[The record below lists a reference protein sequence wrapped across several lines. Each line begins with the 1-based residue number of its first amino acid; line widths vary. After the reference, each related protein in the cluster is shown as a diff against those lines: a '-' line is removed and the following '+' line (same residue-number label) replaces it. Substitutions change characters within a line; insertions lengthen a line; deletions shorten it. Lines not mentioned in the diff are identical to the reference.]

1 MRPKKKITYAE
12 LISLVPDKLLD
23 SLAVQTNVDYSVSK
37 LTGKNMFSLLLYGL
51 TAGTGISL
59 RLLESAFN
67 SDFFQAISGG
77 ASIRHS
83 TIGERLA
90 HMNVDYF
97 KRIFDHLC
105 EDERVDRYMGVVQN
119 KYAIKKIDST
129 IVTLSAK
136 LLKTGMRINKETRDL
151 KFSVALTDGLPTEV
165 ILFTSQTYASEDKAL
180 KEVIEL
186 KRAKQ
191 SKKITILIFD
201 RGIQS
206 KTTLDEIAQTAN
218 THFITRLGRQSYRLL
233 GTHKHVKG
241 NRSGKL
247 ILQQDVIIH
256 FESSKDKGATSYRL
270 ITAINKNTKETYQ
283 FLTSILFLNASEIC
297 EMYKSRWEIE
307 VFFKFLKQ
315 QLKFK
320 HLVSRRENGIK
331 IMMYMTMIA
340 AILVAIYK
348 KINRIEGWLV
358 AQLQF
363 VREMEAYVL
372 KHCFEFLAP
381 LWGFSKKSALVY
393 NTS

>member
-1 MRPKKKITYAE
+1 MRPKKRISYSE
-12 LISLVPDKLLD
+12 LISLVPDTLLD
-23 SLAVQTNVDYSVSK
+23 SIAKDTNVDFSVSK

-51 TAGTGISL
+51 TCGTGISL

-67 SDFFQAISGG
+67 SDMFQALSGG
-77 ASIRHS
+77 KTIRHS
-83 TIGERLA
+83 GIGDRLA

-105 EDERVDRYMGVVQN
+105 EDERVDRYMGIVQN

-136 LLKTGMRINKETRDL
+136 LLKTGMRINKATRDL
-151 KFSVALTDGLPTEV
+151 KFSTALTDGLPTEIV
-165 ILFTSQTYASEDKAL
+165 LFTNQTYASENKAL

-186 KRAKQ
+186 KRAKHSQ
-191 SKKITILIFD
+191 KITILIFD
-201 RGIQS
+201 RGIHS
-206 KTTLDEIAQTAN
+206 KDTFDEITKTAN
-218 THFITRLGRQSYRLL
+218 THFITRLSGQSYKILKI
-233 GTHKHVKG
+233 HKQVKG
-241 NRSGKL
+241 KRSGKL
-247 ILQQDVIIH
+247 ILQRDAIIH
-256 FESSKDKGATSYRL
+256 FESSKEKGTTSYRL
-270 ITAINKNTKETYQ
+270 ITAINKDTRETYQ
-283 FLTSILFLNASEIC
+283 FLTNILFLNASEIC

-320 HLVSRRENGIK
+320 HLVSRKENGIK

-348 KINRIEGWLV
+348 KINKIEGWLV

-381 LWGFSKKSALVY
+381 LWGFSKKSVLIY
-393 NTS
+393 DTS